1 MISSSVDLMP
11 NAGGNAAAFVL
22 IPHGRRLI
30 QRLLRV
36 RYSRHLAP
44 DGPVSLFFFFFL
56 IAVASLIK
64 ARLQLYTLTKLQEVS
79 MHTERISVRSVIRQ
93 FGLVLF

>member
-36 RYSRHLAP
+36 RYSRHLAWLDRFP
-44 DGPVSLFFFFFL
+44 FFFFF
-56 IAVASLIK
+56 
-64 ARLQLYTLTKLQEVS
+64 
-79 MHTERISVRSVIRQ
+79 
-93 FGLVLF
+93 F

>member
-36 RYSRHLAP
+36 RYSRHLAWLDRFP
-44 DGPVSLFFFFFL
+44 FFFFFFL

-64 ARLQLYTLTKLQEVS
+64 ARLQLHTLTKLQEVS
-79 MHTERISVRSVIRQ
+79 MHTDRISVRSVIRQ
-93 FGLVLF
+93 FGLF